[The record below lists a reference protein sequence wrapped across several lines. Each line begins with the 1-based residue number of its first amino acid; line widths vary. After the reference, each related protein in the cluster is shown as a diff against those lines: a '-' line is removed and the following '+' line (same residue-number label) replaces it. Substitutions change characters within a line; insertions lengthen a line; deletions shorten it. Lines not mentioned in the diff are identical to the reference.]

1 MIETNKGLTIYH
13 TFIRERFFSFCIEES
28 GLNLLKDNEFFLK
41 INGGKKIII
50 ESSIVKG
57 NDEYWITLDLKDML
71 KSPFR
76 KGNIYCGDIP
86 IYLAETNTPKKFLT
100 IGTYVEKDSQNKLT
114 LSIQKNKQIKIEKK
128 QKKEQR
134 DEYNKRAAELI
145 CFDLKQ
151 TNKKISFL
159 IPKND
164 ISASELFKLAVKKR
178 KEDTVFYLEY
188 TCLEEKDFY
197 CFEIDL
203 GQFENLFSKNA
214 RLDLFGIITAQNI
227 EQRIYNVYKNNSEDS
242 FRYFESI
249 ELTQEK
255 SIACYRNK
263 NDQISFVLNTY
274 QNILNETLGEKAY
287 LNSISLN
294 SKGNLKLKVSM
305 SKQTSLQME
314 SLVFTRRKSIE
325 EERFEVESVEVAYTD
340 VKKIFLFDIDI
351 TEYAWG
357 QFYWDVS
364 LKVHDEQL
372 NEYYLKIKNN
382 SLWNK
387 LKLQYTITK
396 NTFDFENGY
405 ILLPYITAS
414 EELSINYRLKGE
426 YEADKYKR
434 NERIAYFLYI
444 FFGWLFISQKIWLIH
459 EKFSETAQD
468 NSFYFFNYCYKF
480 HKNKRVYYVI
490 KKESKDYNRLKDMED
505 RVVHFMSIR
514 HLFLL
519 LVSKRIISSEAKG
532 HGYAWRVSKGNIR
545 PVVNQKP
552 YIFLQHGVLGLKM
565 IDNTFKANGMNH
577 ANLFVASSDF
587 EKTIIKEYL
596 GYAEN
601 EVIVTGLSRWD
612 NLYEHQNQN
621 EENAKKTIFFMPTW
635 RNWLEE
641 VPDSDFLN
649 SDYYIK
655 YSHLI
660 QSEKLNEWLKDKN
673 ILLNFYLH
681 PKFVQFSNLFHSK
694 SENIRIISF
703 GERPVNQ
710 LLLESDLLITDY
722 SSIAWEAYYQNK
734 PTLFYQFDIEEYE
747 AFQGSYLDL
756 KKDLFG
762 PVYYKEEE
770 LIKGLQQIEKQNF
783 KMDEQYIGL
792 KKHYFKYI
800 DNQNSNRIYQAI
812 LEYEKKQNWK
822 TDLIYKLKR
831 SPLART
837 MWRKLKLLYYT
848 K

>member
-1 MIETNKGLTIYH
+1 MIETFKELNIYH
-13 TFIRERFFSFCIEES
+13 TFLKGKKFLFCVEES
-28 GLNLLKDNEFFLK
+28 SLNLLKDNDFFLK
-41 INGGKKIII
+41 LNNGTKIMI
-50 ESSIVKG
+50 ESSIVKE
-57 NDEYWITLDLKDML
+57 NNEYWVTLDLKDIF
-71 KSPFR
+71 KRTFR

-86 IYLAETNTPKKFLT
+86 ILLAESNTPKFFLT
-100 IGTYVEKDSQNKLT
+100 IGTCIEKNYPKKLT
-114 LSIQKNKQIKIEKK
+114 ISVQKNKQIKVEKK
-128 QKKEQR
+128 QKSKQQ
-134 DEYNKRAAELI
+134 NNHKKIKTALI

-151 TNKKISFL
+151 VNKNISFL
-159 IPKND
+159 IPKNY
-164 ISASELFKLAVKKR
+164 ISENKLFKLAVKKR
-178 KEDTVFYLEY
+178 KEDTIFYLEY
-188 TCLEEKDFY
+188 TCSEKKDFY

-203 GQFENLFSKNA
+203 EQFSNLFSGNA
-214 RLDLFGIITAQNI
+214 RLDLFGIVNEQNS
-227 EQRIYNVYKNNSEDS
+227 EQRIYNVYKNNTESS

-255 SIACYRNK
+255 SISCYRNK
-263 NDQISFVLNTY
+263 NNQISFVLNTY
-274 QNILNETLGEKAY
+274 QNILNETLGEKVY
-287 LNSISLN
+287 LKSISLN
-294 SKGNLKLKVSM
+294 SKGVFRLEVTM
-305 SKQTSLQME
+305 SKYSNLQME
-314 SLVFTRRKSIE
+314 NLVFTRRKSIDE
-325 EERFEVESVEVAYTD
+325 EKFEIESIETTYTD
-340 VKKIFLFDIDI
+340 DKKHFLFIIDI
-351 TEYAWG
+351 TEYIWG

-364 LKVHDEQL
+364 LKMHDEQL
-372 NEYYLKIKNN
+372 NNYYLKIKNN

-426 YEADKYKR
+426 YEANKYKR

-444 FFGWLFISQKIWLIH
+444 FFGWFFMRQKIWLIH

-480 HKNKRVYYVI
+480 HKKKRVYYVI
-490 KKESKDYNRLKDMED
+490 KKESKDYIRLKDMED

-587 EKTIIKEYL
+587 EKKIIKDYL
-596 GYAEN
+596 GYADN
-601 EVIVTGLSRWD
+601 EVIITGLSRWD

-621 EENAKKTIFFMPTW
+621 KENTKKNIFFMPTW

-641 VPDSDFLN
+641 VPDSSFLS
-649 SDYYIK
+649 SDYYIN

-673 ILLNFYLH
+673 IILNFYLH

-710 LLLESDLLITDY
+710 LLIESELLITDY

-747 AFQGSYLDL
+747 TFQGSYLDL
-756 KKDLFG
+756 EKDLFG

-770 LIKGLQQIEKQNF
+770 LIRGLQQIEKQNF

-800 DNQNSNRIYQAI
+800 DNRNSNRIYQAI

-837 MWRKLKLLYYT
+837 MWRKLKQVYYT
-848 K
+848 R

>member
-1 MIETNKGLTIYH
+1 MIETNMGLNIYH
-13 TFIRERFFSFCIEES
+13 TFIRENFFLFCIEES
-28 GLNLLKDNEFFLK
+28 SMNILKDNEFFLK
-41 INGGKKIII
+41 TNSGKKITIK
-50 ESSIVKG
+50 SSIIKR
-57 NDEYWITLDLKDML
+57 NDEYRVTLDLEDVL

-86 IYLAETNTPKKFLT
+86 ICLAETNTPKKFLT
-100 IGTYVEKDSQNKLT
+100 IGTYFEKDFQNKLT
-114 LSIQKNKQIKIEKK
+114 VSIKKNKQIKIEKK
-128 QKKEQR
+128 QRKEQQDDYKER
-134 DEYNKRAAELI
+134 RSELI

-159 IPKND
+159 IPKNY
-164 ISASELFKLAVKKR
+164 ITENELFKLAVKKR
-178 KEDTVFYLEY
+178 KEDTIFHLAY
-188 TCLEEKDFY
+188 TCSEEKDFY
-197 CFEIDL
+197 YFEIEL
-203 GQFENLFSKNA
+203 EQFENLFDKNA
-214 RLDLFGIITAQNI
+214 RLDFFGIFTGQNI
-227 EQRIYNVYKNNSEDS
+227 ELEMYNVYKNDSEES

-249 ELTQEK
+249 ELTKEK

-263 NDQISFVLNTY
+263 NDQISFVVNTY
-274 QNILNETLGEKAY
+274 QTILNETLGEKVY
-287 LNSISLN
+287 LKSISMS
-294 SKGNLKLKVSM
+294 SKGVLRLKISM
-305 SKQTSLQME
+305 SKDTNLQME
-314 SLVFTRRKSIE
+314 SLFFTRRKSVE
-325 EERFEVESVEVAYTD
+325 EERFEIEAVEVIYTGN
-340 VKKIFLFDIDI
+340 KKIFLFDIDV
-351 TEYAWG
+351 TEYEWG

-364 LKVHDEQL
+364 LKMHDEQL
-372 NEYYLKIKNN
+372 NDYYLKIKNN
-382 SLWNK
+382 SIWNK

-396 NTFDFENGY
+396 NTFDFENDY
-405 ILLPYITAS
+405 ILLPYITAA

-426 YEADKYKR
+426 YEANKYKR
-434 NERIAYFLYI
+434 NERIAYFLYL
-444 FFGWLFISQKIWLIH
+444 FFGWLFMSQKIWLIH

-480 HKNKRVYYVI
+480 HKNKKVYYVI

-545 PVVNQKP
+545 PAVNQKP

-596 GYAEN
+596 GYADN

-621 EENAKKTIFFMPTW
+621 KENLKKNIFFMPTW

-649 SDYYIK
+649 SDYYIE

-660 QSEKLNEWLKDKN
+660 QSEKLNEWLKNKN
-673 ILLNFYLH
+673 ITLNFYLH
-681 PKFVQFSNLFHSK
+681 PKFVQFSKLFHSK

-762 PVYYKEEE
+762 PAYYKEEE
-770 LIKGLQQIEKQNF
+770 LIKGLQQMEKQNF
-783 KMDEQYIGL
+783 KIDEKYMDL

-800 DNQNSNRIYQAI
+800 DNQNSSRIYQAI
-812 LEYEKKQNWK
+812 LAYEKKQNWK
-822 TDLIYKLKR
+822 TDLLYKLKR

-837 MWRKLKLLYYT
+837 MWRKLKQLYYT